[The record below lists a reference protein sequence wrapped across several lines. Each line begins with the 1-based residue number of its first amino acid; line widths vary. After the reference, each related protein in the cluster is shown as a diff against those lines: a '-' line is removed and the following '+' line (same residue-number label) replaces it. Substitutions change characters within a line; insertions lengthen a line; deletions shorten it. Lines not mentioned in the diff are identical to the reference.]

1 MKIKEGFR
9 MRPLGD
15 GFIVTGEGLAQV
27 NFNKMIS
34 MNSTAAFLW
43 ESLQGKEFGQK
54 DVKQL
59 LLDEYGIDDALAEK
73 DSAAI
78 LQKWVEAGL
87 VEE

>member
-1 MKIKEGFR
+1 MKIKTGFR

-15 GFIVTGEGLAQV
+15 SFIVTGEGIEQI

-34 MNSTAAFLW
+34 MNATAAFLW
-43 ESLQGKEFGQK
+43 ESLEGKDFTVQ

-59 LLDEYGIDDALAEK
+59 LLDEYGIDEEIAAR

-78 LQKWVEAGL
+78 VDKWKEAGL
-87 VEE
+87 VE

>member
-1 MKIKEGFR
+1 

-15 GFIVTGEGLAQV
+15 SFIVTGEGIEQI

-34 MNSTAAFLW
+34 MNATAAFLW
-43 ESLQGKEFGQK
+43 ESLEGKDFTVQ

-59 LLDEYGIDDALAEK
+59 LLDEYGIDEEIAAR

-78 LQKWVEAGL
+78 VDKWKEAGL
-87 VEE
+87 IE

>member
-15 GFIVTGEGLAQV
+15 GFIVTGEGIAQV

-34 MNSTAAFLW
+34 MNATAAFLW
-43 ESLQGKEFGQK
+43 ESLEGKDFTAE
-54 DVKQL
+54 DVKRL
-59 LLDEYGIDDALAEK
+59 LLDKNGIHDATAER

-78 LQKWVEAGL
+78 VLKWKEAGL
-87 VEE
+87 VE

>member
-1 MKIKEGFR
+1 

-15 GFIVTGEGLAQV
+15 SFIVTGEGIEQI

-34 MNSTAAFLW
+34 MNATAAFLW
-43 ESLQGKEFGQK
+43 ESLEGKDFTVQ

-59 LLDEYGIDDALAEK
+59 LLDEYGIDEEIAAR

-78 LQKWVEAGL
+78 VDKWKEAGL
-87 VEE
+87 VE

>member
-1 MKIKEGFR
+1 

-15 GFIVTGEGLAQV
+15 SFIVTGEGIEQI

-34 MNSTAAFLW
+34 MNATAAFLW
-43 ESLQGKEFGQK
+43 EPLEGKDFTVQ

-59 LLDEYGIDDALAEK
+59 LLDEYGIDEEIAAR

-78 LQKWVEAGL
+78 VDKWKEAGL
-87 VEE
+87 VE

>member
-1 MKIKEGFR
+1 MKIKDGFR

-15 GFIVTGEGLAQV
+15 GFIVTGEGIEQV

-43 ESLQGKEFGQK
+43 EALQGKEFEVK

-59 LLDEYGIDDALAEK
+59 LLDEYGIDDATAAR
-73 DSAAI
+73 DSEAI
-78 LQKWVEAGL
+78 VLKWKEAGL
-87 VEE
+87 IG

>member
-1 MKIKEGFR
+1 MKIKTGFR

-15 GFIVTGEGLAQV
+15 SFIVTGEGIEQI

-34 MNSTAAFLW
+34 MNATAAFLW
-43 ESLQGKEFGQK
+43 ESLEGKDFTVQ

-59 LLDEYGIDDALAEK
+59 LLDEYGIDEEIAAR

-78 LQKWVEAGL
+78 VDKWKEAGL
-87 VEE
+87 IE

>member
-15 GFIVTGEGLAQV
+15 GFIVTGEGIAQV

-34 MNSTAAFLW
+34 MNATAAFLW
-43 ESLQGKEFGQK
+43 ESLEGKDFTTV
-54 DVKQL
+54 DVKRL
-59 LLDEYGIDDALAEK
+59 LLDKYGIDDATAER

-78 LQKWVEAGL
+78 VLKWKEAGL
-87 VEE
+87 VE

>member
-15 GFIVTGEGLAQV
+15 GFIVTGEGIEQV

-43 ESLQGKEFGQK
+43 ESLQNKEFEVK

-59 LLDEYGIDDALAEK
+59 LLDEYGIDDEIAER
-73 DSAAI
+73 DSASI
-78 LQKWVEAGL
+78 VLKWQEAGL
-87 VEE
+87 VE

>member
-1 MKIKEGFR
+1 

-15 GFIVTGEGLAQV
+15 GFIVTGEGIEQV

-43 ESLQGKEFGQK
+43 ESLQNKEFEVK

-59 LLDEYGIDDALAEK
+59 LLDEYGIDDEIAER

-78 LQKWVEAGL
+78 VLKWQEAGL
-87 VEE
+87 VE

>member
-1 MKIKEGFR
+1 

-15 GFIVTGEGLAQV
+15 GFIVTSEGIEQV

-54 DVKQL
+54 EVKQL
-59 LLDEYGIDDALAEK
+59 LLDEYGIDDAIAER
-73 DSAAI
+73 DSVAI
-78 LQKWVEAGL
+78 VQKWIEAGL
-87 VEE
+87 VE